1 LTEEVNSI
9 PSQPSSFIEELMMV
23 QGEVNHPF
31 TDWVAIEQINQ
42 AIDQMQEPYGLLL
55 RMVFY
60 DRYSY
65 NQITEMMGYSSKS
78 HTWYHVQKAIRLL
91 KEMLMTHPNIRERY
105 VEG

>member
-1 LTEEVNSI
+1 
-9 PSQPSSFIEELMMV
+9 MMV
-23 QGEVNHPF
+23 HGEVNHPF

-42 AIDQMQEPYGLLL
+42 AIDQMREPYGLLL

-78 HTWYHVQKAIRLL
+78 HTWYHVQKGVRLL
-91 KEMLMTHPNIRERY
+91 KEMLMTHPNIRERD
-105 VEG
+105 VERERNDAGQGHRNVG